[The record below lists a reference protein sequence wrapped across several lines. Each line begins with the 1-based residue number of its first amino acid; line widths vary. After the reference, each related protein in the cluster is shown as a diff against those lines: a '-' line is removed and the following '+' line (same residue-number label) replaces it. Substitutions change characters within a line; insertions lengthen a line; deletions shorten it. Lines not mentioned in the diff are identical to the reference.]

1 MAEIVLEHITKRFP
15 DGALAVDDFNLDI
28 RDGEF
33 VILVGPSGCGKST
46 TLNMIAGLEDITSGE
61 LRIGGQVVNNKTPKD
76 RDIAMVFQSYAL
88 YPHMTVRENM
98 GFALKLAKTPQN
110 VINEKVEEAARI
122 LDLTQHLDRRPA
134 NLSGGQRQRVAMGRA
149 IVRDPAAFLMDE
161 PLSNL
166 DAKLRVQMRTEVS
179 RIQRRLGTTTVYV
192 THDQTEAMTLGDRVA
207 VMRSGLLQQ
216 VGSPKEL
223 YDSPVNLFVA
233 GFIGSPA
240 MNFMGGT
247 LEDGMLRTNLG
258 EFRLS
263 DRLRREVEGSG
274 SGRNVIV
281 GLRPENFEDAALVS
295 PDARPNGITFRTSI
309 DVLESLGSDVFVYF
323 TQGREQGVEAAELEE
338 LARDSGRADTGA
350 SGDTIVARIDAAT
363 RIREGGEAEL
373 WVNGR
378 AMHIFDPATGRN
390 LSLAQDDAETV
401 SVQPMPGS
409 AASEAAAQDERAPTG
424 ADSTVDV
431 QAIPG
436 QADPAGEA
444 T

>member
-15 DGALAVDDFNLDI
+15 DGALAVNDFNLDI
-28 RDGEF
+28 ADGEF

-46 TLNMIAGLEDITSGE
+46 ALNMIAGLEDITSGE
-61 LRIGGQVVNNKTPKD
+61 LRIGGKVVNQKSPKD

-98 GFALKLAKTPQN
+98 GFALKLAKTPKN
-110 VINEKVEEAARI
+110 VIDEKVEEAARI

-207 VMRSGLLQQ
+207 VMRTGELQQ
-216 VGSPKEL
+216 AGSPKEL

-240 MNFMGGT
+240 MNFLSGT
-247 LEDGMLRTNLG
+247 LEDGRLRTNLG

-263 DRLRREVEGSG
+263 DRLRREVERSG
-274 SGRNVIV
+274 SGRDVIV

-295 PDARPNGITFRTSI
+295 ADARPHGITFRASI

-323 TQGREQGVEAAELEE
+323 TRGREQGVSAAELDE

-350 SGDTIVARIDAAT
+350 SGDTIVARLDAAT
-363 RIREGGEAEL
+363 RIREGQDAEL
-373 WVNGR
+373 WVDAR
-378 AMHIFDPATGRN
+378 AMHVFDPATGRN
-390 LSLAQDDAETV
+390 LSLTAKDGGE
-401 SVQPMPGS
+401 SGRGS
-409 AASEAAAQDERAPTG
+409 ASPAQAVPGDAG
-424 ADSTVDV
+424 S
-431 QAIPG
+431 G
-436 QADPAGEA
+436 QAAPGGVSSAPPVSGEA
-444 T
+444 SRGEEVT